1 MRKINI
7 IQTLILAGLFFVF
20 NSCKDDNIIDNPDK
34 TYSNS
39 ASFKIEEGI
48 ARGEMLIVD
57 AYHIIQ
63 LAIDEQELLQS
74 SAIITKEK
82 LDPNQTTTYP
92 MVITVDF
99 GGDTLSYFQ
108 NRFRKGSIRAEISSY
123 WKDSL
128 SNIDIELNNYYIATK
143 TPYYDGSEKKYFI
156 AEAASNMNIK
166 FQNKGKTSWD
176 NDKLMTIHSTID
188 TATIYTTLGSIT
200 YNSVSRTSYYTQGL
214 ETLDYLDDKTR
225 NIIIGSGTASDGK
238 NTWTWFA
245 RNPNSSEEGLPYYAY
260 NRDCPWIKSGDLILD
275 YQITSTQKRKS
286 IINFGPSNQSS
297 CENNAN
303 FTQGG
308 VNIVI
313 SLP

>member
-99 GGDTLSYFQ
+99 GVDTLSYFQ

-128 SNIDIELNNYYIATK
+128 SNIDIELNNYYHGI
-143 TPYYDGSEKKYFI
+143 I
-156 AEAASNMNIK
+156 V
-166 FQNKGKTSWD
+166 
-176 NDKLMTIHSTID
+176 KLGHLLCHLF
-188 TATIYTTLGSIT
+188 TL
-200 YNSVSRTSYYTQGL
+200 L
-214 ETLDYLDDKTR
+214 L
-225 NIIIGSGTASDGK
+225 
-238 NTWTWFA
+238 
-245 RNPNSSEEGLPYYAY
+245 
-260 NRDCPWIKSGDLILD
+260 
-275 YQITSTQKRKS
+275 
-286 IINFGPSNQSS
+286 
-297 CENNAN
+297 
-303 FTQGG
+303 
-308 VNIVI
+308 
-313 SLP
+313 